1 MSTVES
7 DSKIRMKPGQ
17 HTQPVAVRIVCSLT
31 PLLVIFLT
39 STLSFAQQTQK
50 LTLKRAVELALVH
63 SPSALQAIA
72 DEQKALDSY
81 HESRNSY
88 IPQVTVGSG
97 LGASWGYPLSLEGF
111 APSIVNI
118 TGQSAIIN
126 PALQQYIH
134 AAQREYAAAQISTK
148 DRRGQIIQDTI
159 LTYTELV
166 KWQRNLDHIHQQQ
179 DDANRMEQVAEQRVE
194 AGVDR
199 PQMLTE
205 AKLAAARAKLHV
217 FQAEDSVQSL
227 RALLFQL
234 TGVPAASIQT
244 DADSIPAFPDL
255 PTAPDTAEKAAES
268 SFAVSMSQQH
278 ALAQAF
284 KARAEH
290 RALWPSVDFATQYA
304 VLAKYNNWEQ
314 FFPKAFQ
321 RNNASIGVVIRFPF
335 FNAPQRAHAQAA
347 DADAARAKA
356 DVQSV
361 KDQVS
366 QQVLKLQSSARQAA
380 AAKEVSDLE
389 YQLAKSSFD
398 EIEVRMNSGGA
409 TVHDEANARADMS
422 EKYNQ
427 LQDADFE
434 LVRARLALMRATG
447 DLAAWVGVPK

>member
-1 MSTVES
+1 MRT
-7 DSKIRMKPGQ
+7 
-17 HTQPVAVRIVCSLT
+17 VCSIAS
-31 PLLVIFLT
+31 LLLLISAF
-39 STLSFAQQTQK
+39 SFAQEPQK
-50 LTLKRAVELALVH
+50 LTLKHAVELALAH
-63 SPSALQAIA
+63 SPAAIQALA
-72 DEQKALDSY
+72 DEQKALDSFR
-81 HESRNSY
+81 ESRSNY

-97 LGASWGYPLSLEGF
+97 LGASWGYPLSLEGA
-111 APSIVNI
+111 APSIVNV
-118 TGQSAIIN
+118 TGQSALFN
-126 PALQQYIH
+126 PALEEYIH
-134 AAQREYAAAQISTK
+134 AARREYAAAQINTK
-148 DRRGQIIQDTI
+148 DRRGQIIQDTV

-166 KWQRNLDHIHQQQ
+166 KWEHNLDPIHRQQ
-179 DDANRMEQVAEQRVE
+179 DDANRMEQVAEQRVT

-217 FQAEDSVQSL
+217 LQAEDSVQSL
-227 RALLFQL
+227 RAFLFQL

-244 DADSIPAFPDL
+244 DPDSIPAFPDL
-255 PTAPDTAEKAAES
+255 PTAPDNADKAADS
-268 SFAVSMSQQH
+268 SFAVSMAQQH

-347 DADAARAKA
+347 DAEAARAKS
-356 DVQSV
+356 DVQAV

-366 QQVLKLQSSARQAA
+366 QQVLKLQSSTRQAA

-389 YQLAKSSFD
+389 YQLAKSNFD

-409 TVHDEANARADMS
+409 SVNDEANARADMS

>member
-1 MSTVES
+1 
-7 DSKIRMKPGQ
+7 MKPSQ
-17 HTQPVAVRIVCSLT
+17 YTQAVAVRTVIYLAQLV
-31 PLLVIFLT
+31 LLFLV
-39 STLSFAQQTQK
+39 SAALFAQEPQK

-63 SPSALQAIA
+63 SPAAMQVRA
-72 DEQKALDSY
+72 DEEKALDSY
-81 HESRNSY
+81 RESRNNY

-97 LGASWGYPLSLEGF
+97 LGASWGYPLSLEGS

-118 TGQSAIIN
+118 TGQSALIN

-134 AAQREYAAAQISTK
+134 AAQREYAAAQLNTK
-148 DRRGQIIQDTI
+148 DRRGQIIQDTV

-166 KWQRNLDHIHQQQ
+166 KWERDLDHIHQQQ
-179 DDANRMEQVAEQRVE
+179 DDANRMEKVAEQRVQ

-217 FQAEDSVQSL
+217 LQAEDSVQSL
-227 RALLFQL
+227 RGLLFQL

-244 DADSIPAFPDL
+244 DPDSVPAFPDL
-255 PTAPDTAEKAAES
+255 PAASDAADKAADS
-268 SFAVSMSQQH
+268 SVAVSIAQQH

-290 RALWPSVDFATQYA
+290 RSLWPSVDFATQYA

-321 RNNASIGVVIRFPF
+321 RNNASIGIVIRFPF
-335 FNAPQRAHAQAA
+335 FNAPQRAHAEAA
-347 DADAARAKA
+347 DADAVRAKA

-389 YQLAKSSFD
+389 YQLSKSSFD

-447 DLAAWVGVPK
+447 DLAAWLGVPK